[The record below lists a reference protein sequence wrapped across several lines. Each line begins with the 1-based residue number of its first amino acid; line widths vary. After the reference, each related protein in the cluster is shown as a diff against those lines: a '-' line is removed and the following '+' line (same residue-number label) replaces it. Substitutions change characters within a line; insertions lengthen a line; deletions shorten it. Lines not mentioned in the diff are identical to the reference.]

1 MQLGKVIREL
11 DVEPDEE
18 LVPAPEKAAPDD
30 APTDV
35 PDAPL
40 APPAKVPA

>member
-18 LVPAPEKAAPDD
+18 LVPAPDK
-30 APTDV
+30 PTPENEPTHV
-35 PDAPL
+35 PDPAQ
-40 APPAKVPA
+40 ARPAKVPA